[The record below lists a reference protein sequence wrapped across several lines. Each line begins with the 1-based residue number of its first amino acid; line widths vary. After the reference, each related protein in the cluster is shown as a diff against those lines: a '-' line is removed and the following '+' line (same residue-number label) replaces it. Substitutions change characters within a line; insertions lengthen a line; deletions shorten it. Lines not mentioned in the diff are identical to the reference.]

1 MIVGIGGVVVLSGK
15 SSVILLDDGR
25 RVRHSETLTEG
36 TEVIVSFDKF
46 GDIKNIE
53 EKHSPQIPELPS
65 WEDIWGF
72 GE

>member
-1 MIVGIGGVVVLSGK
+1 MIIGMNGVVVLSGK

-25 RVRHSETLTEG
+25 RVRHSETLAEG

-53 EKHSPQIPELPS
+53 EKHSPKIPELPS